1 MYRATKS
8 LNINE
13 IMNPIFEAIYQW
25 DLANPTT
32 PQPRQW
38 WKLDRTQDSSTNDEF
53 YYLTKFDGA
62 HWWALIYH

>member
-1 MYRATKS
+1 
-8 LNINE
+8 
-13 IMNPIFEAIYQW
+13 MNPIFEAIYQW

-38 WKLDRTQDSSTNDEF
+38 WKLDRTQDSNTNDEF
-53 YYLTKFDGA
+53 YFFIKFDGA